1 MKIVSLDVHTETS
14 QLCLSDEDGT
24 IVLEMQVATQAEAL
38 RRVIGGIAGPKCVVF
53 EEGPLS
59 AMISDAVRDL
69 VDEVISCEPAH
80 NALIARAE
88 DANDE
93 RDARRLAELTRL
105 RAVRSVY
112 VPQEPCR
119 SLRSLL
125 VYDLGL
131 AGQLVEVRNKIKG
144 LCRRNGIP
152 SAGTGVYARSG
163 RQRVLAKLGSAAMRW
178 QMESL
183 YRLLDALEAER
194 RRASKRTGSLAKK
207 VGPVERLCTI
217 PGVGPMVARTLV
229 AWIAEPQRFRSRSSL
244 CSYGGLGL
252 GQGWTNWQPVGRARA
267 SRRGNRCVKRA
278 LFLAARA
285 ASRGHSALGRR
296 YRARREAGWEDRKAI
311 RDTARV
317 ILKTAVALW
326 RKGTRYDDAAV
337 SVPRTSNP
345 EASGC

>member
-14 QLCLSDEDGT
+14 QLCLSNEDGT
-24 IVLEMQVATQAEAL
+24 VVFEMQVSTQAEEL

-53 EEGPLS
+53 EEGPLTG
-59 AMISDAVRDL
+59 MISDAVRDL
-69 VDEVISCEPAH
+69 VDEVISCDPAH

-93 RDARRLAELTRL
+93 RDARRLAELVRL
-105 RAVRSVY
+105 RSVRSVY

-131 AGQLVEVRNKIKG
+131 AGELGGVRNKIKG

-152 SAGTGVYARSG
+152 SAGTGVYGQSG
-163 RQRVLAKLGSAAMRW
+163 RKRVMANLGSAAMRW

-183 YRLLDALEAER
+183 CRLLDALQAER
-194 RRASKRTGSLAKK
+194 GNTSKRIDSLARK

-217 PGVGPMVARTLV
+217 PGVGPVIARTLV
-229 AWIAEPQRFRSRSSL
+229 GWIAEPTRFKSRSAL
-244 CSYGGLGL
+244 YSYAGLGL

-278 LFLAARA
+278 LFLAARS
-285 ASRGHSALGRR
+285 ASRGHSALARR
-296 YRARREAGWEDRKAI
+296 YQARREEGWEDRKAI
-311 RDTARV
+311 RDLARV
-317 ILKTAVALW
+317 ILKIAVLLW
-326 RKGTRYDDAAV
+326 RKGATYDDAAV
-337 SVPRTSNP
+337 SVPRTSR
-345 EASGC
+345 